1 MSDTTGNDPQGDWPA
16 SGDGQP
22 PSYPEPQNPYGQPQQ
37 PFGAP
42 PASPSPYGQPSQP
55 AQSSQPPPSE
65 QPPQAPPT
73 YSQQYGQQPYGQSS
87 YPQQYAQQGYGQPAY
102 GAGYG
107 QPTSDRRPGTVT
119 AASVITLVMSGL
131 LGALFALLLVGMA
144 VARDEIVL
152 ELRNQDDLG
161 GFDPN
166 DLISVLYVALTAF
179 IVWCIV
185 AMVLAVFAMRR
196 SNGARIGLVVSA
208 ALAGLLS
215 LVSITSLVTIVPLV
229 ACITTIVC
237 LFAGGASQW
246 YAGKDGASGHRGLA
260 PPIA

>member
-1 MSDTTGNDPQGDWPA
+1 MSDTTGNDPQGDRPG

-22 PSYPEPQNPYGQPQQ
+22 PSYPAPQNPYGQPQQ

-42 PASPSPYGQPSQP
+42 PPSPSPYGQPAQP
-55 AQSSQPPPSE
+55 AQPSQPS
-65 QPPQAPPT
+65 QSDRPPT

-102 GAGYG
+102 GGYG
-107 QPTSDRRPGTVT
+107 QPTSDRRPATVT

-131 LGALFALLLVGMA
+131 LGGLFALVLVGMA
-144 VARDEIVL
+144 VARDDIVL
-152 ELRNQDDLG
+152 ELRNQDNLG
-161 GFDPN
+161 GFDPD

-179 IVWCIV
+179 IVWCVV

-215 LVSITSLVTIVPLV
+215 LISITSIVTIIPLA
-229 ACITTIVC
+229 ACITAIVC
-237 LFAGGASQW
+237 LFAGGAGRW
-246 YAGKDGASGHRGLA
+246 YAGKDGAPSHPGLA